1 MYSSR
6 FSAFSSLVYLMS
18 VLMTGMLVRS
28 QAFGADIPPI
38 TIQVDARELPRR
50 LVHTTLDIPCQPGPL
65 RLWYP
70 KWIPGSHAPKGRVED
85 VGGLRIETSDG
96 TSIPW
101 KRDEIEMHC
110 FTLKVPDGVKSI
122 RVKLDTICEASGSDA
137 AGIYTYGNASIGTI
151 NWNTCVLYPEGVS
164 VDDLPVKVRLRLP
177 TDWKFATALKGDSAV
192 DGWIPFQQVSLS
204 TLIDSPLITGRNLRT
219 IKLSA
224 EGKVPVYLHLTS
236 ESAEALNLDA
246 KVIEMYSKLVREAEA
261 LFGVVHYPEYHF
273 LVVCTDDGGRFGVEH
288 LTSSMNGVSERSLVD
303 DQYRKGWVAMLLPHE
318 YAHSWCGKYRR
329 PADMITPDYHT
340 PMKTRLLWVYE
351 GLDTYLGEVLM
362 VRSGI
367 VSPEEYRTTLMRS
380 IRNLS
385 ATTGRQWRP
394 LEDTALASHISRNPG
409 RSWNQLRRMQDY
421 YPEGMLLW
429 YECDTIIRERT
440 DGAKSLDDF
449 CKRFFAKVKGR
460 DIVAGHDYQEVIRD
474 LKATADYD
482 WDTLIQR
489 RVMAVQ
495 ETLPLDVVERLGYR
509 LHYTDKPPVLSPN
522 PPAWGPDPDVTAA
535 DSLGLTIVNG
545 QITAVVPGMPADQ
558 SGMAPTMKVIGVNG
572 KKFSSNRLR
581 DALAD
586 SISRKKVEFLIEEGD
601 EFRTIAIPYA
611 SGLRYLELI
620 RIDGKPDVLGNILK
634 PLTK

>member
-1 MYSSR
+1 MHCSR
-6 FSAFSSLVYLMS
+6 FSGFSSIAYVMS

-28 QAFGADIPPI
+28 QAFGADVPPI
-38 TIQVDARELPRR
+38 TIQIDARELPRR

-110 FTLKVPDGVKSI
+110 FTLKVPEGVKSI

-151 NWNTCVLYPEGVS
+151 NWNTCVLYPEGIS

-192 DGWIPFQQVSLS
+192 EGWIPFQQLSLS

-236 ESAEALNLDA
+236 ESAESLNLDT

-288 LTSSMNGVSERSLVD
+288 LTSSMNGVSERSLID

-329 PADMITPDYHT
+329 PTDMITPDYHT
-340 PMKTRLLWVYE
+340 PMKTKLLWVYE

-380 IRNLS
+380 IRNMS
-385 ATTGRQWRP
+385 VTTGRQWRP

-460 DIVAGHDYQEVIRD
+460 DIVAGHDYQEVLRD

-482 WDTLIQR
+482 WDTLLQR

-509 LHYTDKPPVLSPN
+509 LHYTDKPPVLPPN

-535 DSLGLTIVNG
+535 DSLGLTFVNG
-545 QITAVVPGMPADQ
+545 QITVVVPGMPADQ
-558 SGMAPTMKVIGVNG
+558 SGIAPTMKVIGVNG
-572 KKFSSNRLR
+572 KKFSPNRLR

-601 EFRTIAIPYA
+601 EFRTITIPYTG
-611 SGLRYLELI
+611 GLRYLELI

>member
-65 RLWYP
+65 RLWSP

-192 DGWIPFQQVSLS
+192 EGWIPFQQVSLS